1 MICFAVN
8 KRMYNICL
16 QSYSP
21 KSDDLKGDN
30 EQFLVSVV
38 STSWLARRDFNNNNI
53 MTALSGLTYMMLIIA
68 ITVHCIA
75 VLC

>member
-21 KSDDLKGDN
+21 KPDDLKVDN
-30 EQFLVSVV
+30 EQFLVSIV
-38 STSWLARRDFNNNNI
+38 STS
-53 MTALSGLTYMMLIIA
+53 
-68 ITVHCIA
+68 
-75 VLC
+75 